1 MVFTYILRDLS
12 HIRVV
17 INSVVHES
25 GGEYGSKFLVNVA
38 VKSESEV
45 AVAGCSS
52 DRSKKITSFRLA
64 LCLWSHES
72 GAAAKL
78 EMHQRR
84 RLVRGSLLVQ
94 TAKPDFL
101 FSAFQG
107 LPVQQNTAACVFF
120 FVCFDFDFVRATKVG
135 FFGRKSATFG
145 GLRVAFFLKNLSS
158 PISNINISQ
167 VSEVADCDSSTCTC
181 SCVSSVRSSHQ
192 LGRFL
197 DSSD

>member
-1 MVFTYILRDLS
+1 
-12 HIRVV
+12 
-17 INSVVHES
+17 
-25 GGEYGSKFLVNVA
+25 VA

-45 AVAGCSS
+45 AVARCSS

-64 LCLWSHES
+64 LCLWSPES

-120 FVCFDFDFVRATKVG
+120 LFCFDFDFVRATKVG
-135 FFGRKSATFG
+135 FSGENQLPSVG
-145 GLRVAFFLKNLSS
+145 CEWLSFLK
-158 PISNINISQ
+158 ISLPNIQYQYQPSI
-167 VSEVADCDSSTCTC
+167 
-181 SCVSSVRSSHQ
+181 R
-192 LGRFL
+192 GRGL
-197 DSSD
+197 

>member
-107 LPVQQNTAACVFF
+107 LPVQQNTAACVFY
-120 FVCFDFDFVRATKVG
+120 FVLIFDFVRATKVSFSG
-135 FFGRKSATFG
+135 ENQLPSVGCEWLSFLKISLPQYPISISAKYPRSRIVIQA
-145 GLRVAFFLKNLSS
+145 LVRVAVYPQYVLL
-158 PISNINISQ
+158 IN
-167 VSEVADCDSSTCTC
+167 
-181 SCVSSVRSSHQ
+181 
-192 LGRFL
+192 
-197 DSSD
+197 